1 MDPQNLGYA
10 LTQVVHNLGAVSVTG
25 GAAAARSLKLAEPQA
40 AQRSLAALVLGGWVA
55 QAASGACFGAISYVR
70 IRTLPDIHGIA
81 IGALVLKMACA
92 AAGFSVAALYLAREA
107 GWSAP
112 GRRRA
117 WTAQLALALTALAA
131 AAVLRWFS

>member
-1 MDPQNLGYA
+1 VDAQNLGYA
-10 LTQVVHNLGAVSVTG
+10 LTQLVHNLGAVSVTG
-25 GAAAARSLKLAEPQA
+25 GAAAACGLKLAEPQT
-40 AQRSLAALVLGGWVA
+40 AQRSLAALVLGGWAA
-55 QAASGACFGAISYVR
+55 QGASGVCFGVISYVGYGR
-70 IRTLPDIHGIA
+70 LPDIHGIA

-92 AAGFSVAALYLAREA
+92 ATGFSVAALYLAREA

-112 GRRRA
+112 ARRRV